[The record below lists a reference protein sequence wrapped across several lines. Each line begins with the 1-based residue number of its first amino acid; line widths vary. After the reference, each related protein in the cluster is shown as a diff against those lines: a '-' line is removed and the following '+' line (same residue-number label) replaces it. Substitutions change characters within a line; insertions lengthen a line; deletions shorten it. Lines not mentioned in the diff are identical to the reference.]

1 MLDNCARSFDEI
13 IRPTA
18 PKQEF
23 KTPGSVGFTFDHQ
36 QPEEHFKVDPWAE
49 YAVPTYEDR
58 QIGPVSPRCRLI
70 AIMLIG

>member
-23 KTPGSVGFTFDHQ
+23 QTPSSVGFTFDHQ
-36 QPEEHFKVDPWAE
+36 QPEEHFKVDP
-49 YAVPTYEDR
+49 PTK
-58 QIGPVSPRCRLI
+58 IGRSGQYRRDV
-70 AIMLIG
+70 G